1 VRPNS
6 RRTGD
11 GVRIYA
17 HGATESVG
25 VIAGRLS
32 FSRGVFESRSSG
44 AIRSEGAAAGLYVR
58 ANRRGAG
65 QCVDV
70 WQRQVRF
77 SGDPWYRGPRCFMR
91 NSACALRL

>member
-1 VRPNS
+1 MRPNS

-32 FSRGVFESRSSG
+32 FSR
-44 AIRSEGAAAGLYVR
+44 ACVR
-58 ANRRGAG
+58 VSIFWGDSV
-65 QCVDV
+65 C
-70 WQRQVRF
+70 QVRNLTYGGHGLIAF
-77 SGDPWYRGPRCFMR
+77 
-91 NSACALRL
+91 